1 MFGQTSVSDFSNI
14 LCVLGRALDTNTG
27 SVFQLHHSKSTNC
40 KGFTYEW
47 AVLGQTK
54 KYVFPVTCFLKLGK
68 VGRIIFLFF
77 ELVLFA

>member
-54 KYVFPVTCFLKLGK
+54 NMCFRLHA
-68 VGRIIFLFF
+68 F
-77 ELVLFA
+77 